1 MGILSENSDRN
12 FGLNRLLTDEQY
24 AEMKADD
31 EVPAVGPDYPAPL
44 TGPLARQTIEDQIT
58 ESDRR
63 DSRDL
68 EIFILGALAG
78 ACWAG
83 LVALAIL

>member
-1 MGILSENSDRN
+1 MNDWDRN

-24 AEMKADD
+24 AEMRRSDD
-31 EVPAVGPDYPAPL
+31 EIPAVGPDYPAPL

-58 ESDRR
+58 ASDHR

-83 LVALAIL
+83 LVALVIL

>member
-1 MGILSENSDRN
+1 MSDSDRN

-24 AEMKADD
+24 AAMKADD

-44 TGPLARQTIEDQIT
+44 TGSFTRQPIEEQIT
-58 ESDRR
+58 EQDTR

-68 EIFILGALAG
+68 KIFVLGALAG
-78 ACWAG
+78 ACWAT
-83 LVALAIL
+83 LAALAIL

>member
-1 MGILSENSDRN
+1 MSDLDKEADEK
-12 FGLNRLLTDEQY
+12 FMAAIKRLDEHHRRL
-24 AEMKADD
+24 D

-44 TGPLARQTIEDQIT
+44 TGPLARQSIEDQIT
-58 ESDRR
+58 ESDHR

-83 LVALAIL
+83 LVALVIL

>member
-1 MGILSENSDRN
+1 MSEEDKDWKEWCATMGRRSD
-12 FGLNRLLTDEQY
+12 
-24 AEMKADD
+24 AERDS
-31 EVPAVGPDYPAPL
+31 VPAVGPDYPAPL
-44 TGPLARQTIEDQIT
+44 TGPLARQTVEDQIT

-78 ACWAG
+78 ACWAA

>member
-1 MGILSENSDRN
+1 MSDRDRN

-24 AEMKADD
+24 AEMRQSDD
-31 EVPAVGPDYPAPL
+31 DPAPL
-44 TGPLARQTIEDQIT
+44 TGPLAHPTVEDQIT
-58 ESDRR
+58 ESDHR

-78 ACWAG
+78 ACFAG
-83 LVALAIL
+83 LVALVIL

>member
-1 MGILSENSDRN
+1 MSEEDKDWKEWCATTRRRSD
-12 FGLNRLLTDEQY
+12 
-24 AEMKADD
+24 AERDS
-31 EVPAVGPDYPAPL
+31 VPAVGPDYPAPL
-44 TGPLARQTIEDQIT
+44 TGPLVRQSIEDQIT
-58 ESDRR
+58 AADHR

>member
-1 MGILSENSDRN
+1 MSDWDRN

-24 AEMKADD
+24 AEMRRPDE
-31 EVPAVGPDYPAPL
+31 EVPPVGPDYPAPL
-44 TGPLARQTIEDQIT
+44 TGPLARQSIEDQIT
-58 ESDRR
+58 AADHR

-83 LVALAIL
+83 LVALVIL